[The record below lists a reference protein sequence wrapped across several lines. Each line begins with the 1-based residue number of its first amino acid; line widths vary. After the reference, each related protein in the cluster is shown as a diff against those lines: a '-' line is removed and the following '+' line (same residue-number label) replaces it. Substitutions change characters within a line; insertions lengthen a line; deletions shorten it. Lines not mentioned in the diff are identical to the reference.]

1 EHTHAQRSDAAG
13 AGKLEDVSLRSA
25 DSSWHAS
32 KRSLSIAKVPD
43 SALSRDV
50 PSANAIA
57 ELLVEQD
64 RDFWIYWLITNN
76 IIDQPGVDEC
86 VGPQSS
92 SVACLVD

>member
-1 EHTHAQRSDAAG
+1 
-13 AGKLEDVSLRSA
+13 LLSA

-43 SALSRDV
+43 SEALSRDV
-50 PSANAIA
+50 PSADPIA

-76 IIDQPGVDEC
+76 IIDQHRVDEC
-86 VGPQSS
+86 VGPKSS